1 MKNSNSHSFYFWF
14 SKKLATFWKLKNEL
28 FFYLALALNL
38 FSIFEKTRNFWKLK
52 KIKKILTRTRA
63 SLDFKF
69 FMKLKLTLNLISNLK
84 KTRDS
89 HSLKNSSKK
98 LTRTQKSKKNWEKL
112 VYLAWKWPFLSKKH
126 EKSRDSGSKIAIW
139 AEKTWKN
146 SSFSSL
152 LALFSK
158 IFSTQTRTL
167 FIFDFWKNSQL
178 FENWKMSY
186 FFNSHSHSNP
196 ISIFWKTRT
205 RTQIIFDFR
214 KNS

>member
-1 MKNSNSHSFYFWF
+1 
-14 SKKLATFWKLKNEL
+14 
-28 FFYLALALNL
+28 
-38 FSIFEKTRNFWKLK
+38 
-52 KIKKILTRTRA
+52 
-63 SLDFKF
+63 
-69 FMKLKLTLNLISNLK
+69 MKLKLTLNLISNLK

-152 LALFSK
+152 LAVFSK

-167 FIFDFWKNSQL
+167 FIFDFGKNSQL

-186 FFNSHSHSNP
+186 FFNSHSHSNS
-196 ISIFWKTRT
+196 ISLFWKTQTRTQFICDFQKNSKLFKNWKNEVFFNSHSHSNSTSKFWKTRT
-205 RTQIIFDFR
+205 RTHFIFDFR
-214 KNS
+214 KNSQLFEN